1 MNYFKFV
8 NIKKVTIHKNLDPVI
23 SSHHASEIGQ
33 ITDLFFVAKLSQSN
47 RMSHPYVS
55 LKEHILE
62 RQSNN
67 DSAAVT

>member
-33 ITDLFFVAKLSQSN
+33 ITDLFFLWQN
-47 RMSHPYVS
+47 YHNQI
-55 LKEHILE
+55 E
-62 RQSNN
+62 
-67 DSAAVT
+67 

>member
-33 ITDLFFVAKLSQSN
+33 ITDLFLWQN
-47 RMSHPYVS
+47 YHNQI
-55 LKEHILE
+55 E
-62 RQSNN
+62 
-67 DSAAVT
+67 

>member
-33 ITDLFFVAKLSQSN
+33 ITDLFFCGKIITIKSN
-47 RMSHPYVS
+47 ESS
-55 LKEHILE
+55 LCILE
-62 RQSNN
+62 GTYFRE
-67 DSAAVT
+67 TK